1 MVVLPISTA
10 GIPHLDQV
18 LLSNMSKGGLV
29 PVVEWMDGWMDVAEC
44 ESCNAKQWRV
54 AERILTFSGEEVG
67 HDWFLVYEMRLQ
79 EAKRSISLDT

>member
-1 MVVLPISTA
+1 
-10 GIPHLDQV
+10 
-18 LLSNMSKGGLV
+18 
-29 PVVEWMDGWMDVAEC
+29 MDVAEC